1 MLNTKES
8 FCCVWSCLK
17 EKKNEKDE
25 NEWEDGNYM
34 CVCVFYPQRYIINRV
49 SYIYLDLEAVF
60 QLSLFVKSVIWW
72 NIVKL
77 LYYHEVFL
85 HSHFIVYIAMHT
97 FSIRWGKGF
106 DKKH

>member
-1 MLNTKES
+1 
-8 FCCVWSCLK
+8 
-17 EKKNEKDE
+17 
-25 NEWEDGNYM
+25 M

-49 SYIYLDLEAVF
+49 SYIHLDLEAVF
-60 QLSLFVKSVIWW
+60 QLSLFCQKCHPVEYREVA
-72 NIVKL
+72 L
-77 LYYHEVFL
+77 LPRQNVYAHELFL